1 MKVFTEPKKL
11 QKWCRARKFA
21 GKKIA
26 LVPTMGYLHEGHL
39 SLIAK
44 AKAKGADE
52 IVVSVFVNPVQ
63 FCPGEDYEKYP
74 RDEKADLA
82 KCRQAGATAVFF
94 PTPANMYLDRHSVYV
109 NEEDLSKGLCGARR
123 PGHFRGVCTVVAK
136 LFNLAHPDFAVFGQK
151 DYQQVQVIKRMVRD
165 LNFDLEIVVAP
176 IVREESGLA
185 RSSRNTYLSAEERER
200 ALAISRSLG
209 SLSVGARSAR
219 VGAGSARVGVG
230 SAKTIGS
237 QKAPKTLKTLSDLK
251 KSLEKSGLRVDYV
264 ACVDAETLEP
274 RKRIEKGC
282 CVLVAVYD
290 GKTRLIDNILI

>member
-11 QKWCRARKFA
+11 QKWCREQKLA
-21 GKKIA
+21 GRKIA

-39 SLIAK
+39 SLIERAK
-44 AKAKGADE
+44 KKGADE

-82 KCRQAGATAVFF
+82 KCRQAGATAIFF

-109 NEEDLSKGLCGARR
+109 CEEDLSKGLCGARR

-151 DYQQVQVIKRMVRD
+151 DYQQAQVIRRMVRD

-176 IVREESGLA
+176 IVREPSGLA
-185 RSSRNTYLSAEERER
+185 RSSRNTYLSAEEKER
-200 ALAISRSLG
+200 ALVLSRTLAAVKAGTVKTTAAAAKAIER
-209 SLSVGARSAR
+209 A
-219 VGAGSARVGVG
+219 
-230 SAKTIGS
+230 
-237 QKAPKTLKTLSDLK
+237 
-251 KSLEKSGLRVDYV
+251 GLRVDYV
-264 ACVDAETLEP
+264 ECVDAETLEP
-274 RKRIEKGC
+274 RKKIAKGC
-282 CVLVAVYD
+282 CVLVAAYD
-290 GKTRLIDNILI
+290 GKTRLIDNMLV

>member
-1 MKVFTEPKKL
+1 MKTFTEPKKL
-11 QKWCRARKFA
+11 QKWCRAQKLA

-39 SLIAK
+39 SLIEK

-82 KCRQAGATAVFF
+82 KCRKAGATAVFF

-136 LFNLAHPDFAVFGQK
+136 LFNLTHPDFAVFGQK
-151 DYQQVQVIKRMVRD
+151 DYQQAQVIKRMVRD
-165 LNFDLEIVVAP
+165 LNFDLEVVVAP
-176 IVREESGLA
+176 IVREPSGLA
-185 RSSRNTYLSAEERER
+185 RSSRNTYLSAEEKDR
-200 ALAISRSLG
+200 ALAISRALG
-209 SLSVGARSAR
+209 SLRAGVGSTSAK
-219 VGAGSARVGVG
+219 AGSA
-230 SAKTIGS
+230 
-237 QKAPKTLKTLSDLK
+237 KTLKTLRTLADVRK
-251 KSLEKSGLRVDYV
+251 ALEKAGLKVDYV
-264 ACVDAETLEP
+264 ECVDAETLEP
-274 RKRIEKGC
+274 RKKIEKGC
-282 CVLVAVYD
+282 CVLVAAYD
-290 GKTRLIDNILI
+290 GKTRLIDNILV

>member
-1 MKVFTEPKKL
+1 MKTFKDPKKL
-11 QKWCRARKFA
+11 QNWCRARRLA

-39 SLIAK
+39 SLIKAAK
-44 AKAKGADE
+44 RKGADE

-82 KCRQAGATAVFF
+82 KCKAAGATAVFF

-136 LFNLAHPDFAVFGQK
+136 LFNLTHPNFAVFGQK
-151 DYQQVQVIKRMVRD
+151 DYQQAQIIKRMVRD

-176 IVREESGLA
+176 IVREPSGLA
-185 RSSRNTYLSAEERER
+185 RSSRNTYLSEKEKEM
-200 ALAISRSLG
+200 ALAISKGLG
-209 SLSVGARSAR
+209 GLGCSGGLK
-219 VGAGSARVGVG
+219 GSGG
-230 SAKTIGS
+230 
-237 QKAPKTLKTLSDLK
+237 L
-251 KSLEKSGLRVDYV
+251 SGLRKSLTKAGLKVDYV
-264 ACVDAETLEP
+264 ECVDAETLEP
-274 RKRIEKGC
+274 RKQVKKGC
-282 CVLVAVYD
+282 CVLVAAYA
-290 GKTRLIDNILI
+290 GKTRLIDNRVI